1 MSKKHTKKLRVI
13 LINFHQSSQ
22 LFRLTNVVLIRI
34 EHILWKA
41 VNIEK
46 TLAQKLPRNTDES
59 QYYLPYPEIKSRFSR
74 RTERI
79 INLRVHSQC
88 YY

>member
-1 MSKKHTKKLRVI
+1 MI
-13 LINFHQSSQ
+13 LINIHQSSQ

-41 VNIEK
+41 VNTEI
-46 TLAQKLPRNTDES
+46 TLPQKLPRNTAEN
-59 QYYLPYPEIKSRFSR
+59 QYYLPYPEIKSRFSQ